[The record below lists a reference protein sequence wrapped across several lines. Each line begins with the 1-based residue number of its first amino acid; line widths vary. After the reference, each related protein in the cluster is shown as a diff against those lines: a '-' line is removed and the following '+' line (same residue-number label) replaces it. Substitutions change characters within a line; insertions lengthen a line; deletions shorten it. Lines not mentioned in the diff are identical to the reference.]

1 MQEPI
6 EGPPLLVKVSDSR
19 LDINSAWF
27 VKERVVELIREGHQ
41 WIALEISEVEFIDSK
56 GLATFVSIAQLL
68 DGNGA
73 LVISGARGSVIS
85 MLKLTRLDKI
95 FRMFPDE
102 KQAIAALQSLRVEG
116 PARPKLGSGGET

>member
-1 MQEPI
+1 MQERI

-19 LDINSAWF
+19 LDGNSAWF

-41 WIALEISEVEFIDSK
+41 WIALEISKVEFIDSK

-85 MLKLTRLDKI
+85 MLKLTRLDKV
-95 FRMFPDE
+95 FRMFADE
-102 KQAIAALQSLRVEG
+102 KQAIAALQSLRVKD
-116 PARPKLGSGGET
+116 PTRPKLGSGGET